1 MRCYREPSLEDMLAD
16 PIIQAVIDADGVDA
30 NELDAML
37 RGVAHERRSAE
48 RMASAAWRR

>member
-1 MRCYREPSLEDMLAD
+1 MKCYRELCLEDMLAD
-16 PIIQAVIDADGVDA
+16 PIIQAVIGADGVDA